1 MSSQW
6 TIRLE
11 LRDAESLASLRLTR
25 GIEVAQKE
33 AFIWVRGPSNDEK
46 LERLVRALPAVAR
59 YEVTGGNRLRNL
71 ETRIPAETLPALN
84 WQPINTWLR
93 VRMPSMNP
101 VGTRST
107 ASQTSREEWDAVER
121 VPTGS
126 ERKFM
131 EKEAADYTLS
141 SVPLRIVRSSEE
153 RPIALLITS
162 LDDWREFALNAPEIR
177 LRQLRFAV
185 DEAGNVVVRGKP
197 LPPLPGRQ
205 FVLDGNVAVQAG
217 FTWEPAVSA
226 DVLSRRLGLSA
237 DALALFHED
246 GTFSRIE
253 VEQFVPATRSA
264 VRETAGFVTR

>member
-6 TIRLE
+6 VIQLALT
-11 LRDAESLASLRLTR
+11 DAASLAPLRLTR
-25 GIEVAQKE
+25 GIEVAEKE
-33 AFIWVRGPSNDEK
+33 LFVWVRGASGDEK
-46 LERLVRALPAVAR
+46 IERLLRALPAVAR
-59 YEVTGGNRLRNL
+59 YEVTGGIRLRNL

-93 VRMPSMNP
+93 VRMPLTNP
-101 VGTRST
+101 HAPSPPPHVGGY
-107 ASQTSREEWDAVER
+107 EG
-121 VPTGS
+121 PG
-126 ERKFM
+126 
-131 EKEAADYTLS
+131 
-141 SVPLRIVRSSEE
+141 SVPLRIVRSTEE
-153 RPIALLITS
+153 RPNALLITS

-185 DEAGNVVVRGKP
+185 DAAGNVVVRGKP
-197 LPPLPGRQ
+197 LPPVPGRQ

-246 GTFSRIE
+246 GSFSRIE
-253 VEQFVPATRSA
+253 AEQFVPATRSA
-264 VRETAGFVTR
+264 VRETAQGFVTR